1 MVRLKMAKKKQIEL
15 TIEEKLQNA
24 LVPKEE
30 QPYKIPNNWCWVRLG
45 NITQIKGGK
54 RIPKG
59 TSLLKENTGYKYI
72 RVTDMKNG
80 TVLNDDIHYISKDIY
95 NKISNYTISKNDIY
109 ITCAGTIG
117 RVGIIPVEFDGANL
131 TENADKIIIKHI
143 NKNLLVKVLSSYIV
157 QKQIQEVI
165 TTGCQPKLAIKK
177 IEQLKIPLP
186 PINEQQRIVERIES
200 LFVKLDRAKELI
212 ENTLAQFEQNK
223 MAILHKAFIGELTA
237 KWRKENNID
246 LSSWENGILMDF
258 CKINPKKINTKEFD
272 DDMIVSFIP
281 MPCVSDI
288 WGKIVKK
295 ELRKLGEVKKGYT
308 NFFEGDV
315 LFAKITPCMENGKSA
330 IVDKL
335 ENDIGF
341 GSTEFYVLRCDE
353 NKLNNKYLHYFVR
366 QKTFRDEA
374 KGEMTGAVGQ
384 QRVPKTFLENYK
396 MKVPTIKEQQEIV
409 NILDNL
415 LAKYNKIK
423 NLEQQLEKIELL
435 KKAILAK
442 AFRGE
447 LGTNNPDE
455 ESAENLLK
463 EILAEK

>member
-1 MVRLKMAKKKQIEL
+1 MAKKKQIEL

-186 PINEQQRIVERIES
+186 PINEQQRIVNRIES
-200 LFVKLDRAKELI
+200 LFAKLDRAKELI

-246 LSSWENGILMDF
+246 LSSWE
-258 CKINPKKINTKEFD
+258 KIKLGKVLLPMQTKKPTGQFFRYI
-272 DDMIVSFIP
+272 
-281 MPCVSDI
+281 DI
-288 WGKIVKK
+288 DAIDNKRQIVKAP
-295 ELRKLGEVKKGYT
+295 KLILTEKAPSRASRGVETG
-308 NFFEGDV
+308 NI
-315 LFAKITPCMENGKSA
+315 LFSMVRPYLKNIAQIDSDLSDCIA
-330 IVDKL
+330 
-335 ENDIGF
+335 
-341 GSTEFYVLRCDE
+341 STGFYVCRCKPE
-353 NKLNNKYLHYFVR
+353 LNSRFLYYLFIFD
-366 QKTFRDEA
+366 KTIDYLMQFM
-374 KGEMTGAVGQ
+374 KGDNSPSI
-384 QRVPKTFLENYK
+384 RKDDLLN
-396 MKVPTIKEQQEIV
+396 MKIDLPTIEEQQEIV

>member
-1 MVRLKMAKKKQIEL
+1 MAKKKQIEL

-212 ENTLAQFEQNK
+212 ENTLAQWEQNK
-223 MAILHKAFIGELTA
+223 MAILHKAFTGELTA

-246 LSSWENGILMDF
+246 LSSWQDYQLKDICE
-258 CKINPKKINTKEFD
+258 KITDGTHNSPINTDLGDYMYITAKNIKEEGID
-272 DDMIVSFIP
+272 LSKITYVS
-281 MPCVSDI
+281 SDI
-288 WGKIVKK
+288 HEKIYARCNV
-295 ELRKLGEVKKGYT
+295 E
-308 NFFEGDV
+308 FGDV
-315 LFAKITPCMENGKSA
+315 LYIKDGATTGIATINTIKEQFSLLSSVA
-330 IVDKL
+330 
-335 ENDIGF
+335 
-341 GSTEFYVLRCDE
+341 VLKPKK
-353 NKLNNKYLHYFVR
+353 NKLLAKYLVYKLNSNEVR
-366 QKTFRDEA
+366 NMMINNMSGVAITRLTLTKIKQA
-374 KGEMTGAVGQ
+374 
-384 QRVPKTFLENYK
+384 K
-396 MKVPTIKEQQEIV
+396 MKFPTIEEQQEIV
-409 NILDNL
+409 NILDKL